1 VVRKNRRLLFAL
13 TVAIIFSVQIYNL
26 APQHLALRDG
36 ENYPLPPFI
45 SGLKNSSDTQLKLF
59 GFVPIKTVEVDIV
72 PKVDLIPCGNTIGVK
87 INIDGV
93 MIVGFSEIRSTDGK
107 RHNPAKDGALK
118 IGDVIKKIN
127 GNFVENIDILSKIV
141 ENGKGGNLSVE
152 VARGNFTQTFNI
164 KPELAREDNIYKIG
178 AWVRDSTSGI
188 GTLTF
193 IEPKSKV
200 FAALGHPITDS
211 DTGDIITVG
220 NGEIL
225 HSNIVGV
232 QKGARGSPGE
242 LRGVFSRSQKIGDIQ
257 INNEAG
263 IYGKMKIV
271 NAENKPMPI
280 AMRSQINEGKA
291 YILSNIESDK
301 VEKYDIEIQKV
312 MRNSYDNK
320 GMVIKV
326 IDERLIKKTG
336 GIVQGMS
343 GSPIIQNGNIVGA
356 VTHVFVNDPTRGYG
370 TFIELML
377 DKANNIDKSE

>member
-1 VVRKNRRLLFAL
+1 MIRKNRMLLYVL
-13 TVAIIFSVQIYNL
+13 TVATIFSFQIYNL

-45 SGLKNSSDTQLKLF
+45 SGLKDSSDTQLKLF
-59 GFVPIKTVEVDIV
+59 GFVPIKTVQVDIV
-72 PKVDLIPCGNTIGVK
+72 PKIDLIPCGNTIGVK
-87 INIDGV
+87 INIVGA
-93 MIVGFSEIRSTDGK
+93 MIVGFSEIRSADGK

-118 IGDVIKKIN
+118 IGDVIKKAN

-141 ENGKGGNLSVE
+141 ENGNGEDLTVE
-152 VARGNFTQTFNI
+152 VARGNSTQTLHI

-178 AWVRDSTSGI
+178 AFVRDSTSGI

-200 FAALGHPITDS
+200 FAALGHPIADS
-211 DTGDIITVG
+211 DTGGIITVG

-225 HSNIVGV
+225 RSNIVGV

-242 LRGVFSRSQKIGDIQ
+242 LKGVFSRSQKIGVIQ
-257 INNEAG
+257 QNNEAG
-263 IYGKMKIV
+263 IYGKLETIIS
-271 NAENKPMPI
+271 ENKPMPI
-280 AMRSQINEGKA
+280 AMRSQIKEGKA
-291 YILSNIESDK
+291 YILSNIEGDK
-301 VEKYDIEIQKV
+301 VEKYEIEIEKV

-320 GMVIKV
+320 GLVIKV
-326 IDERLIKKTG
+326 TDERLLKKTG

-343 GSPIIQNGNIVGA
+343 GSPIIQNENIVGA
-356 VTHVFVNDPTRGYG
+356 VTHVFINDPTRGYG

-377 DKANNIDKSE
+377 DKANNIDKNK